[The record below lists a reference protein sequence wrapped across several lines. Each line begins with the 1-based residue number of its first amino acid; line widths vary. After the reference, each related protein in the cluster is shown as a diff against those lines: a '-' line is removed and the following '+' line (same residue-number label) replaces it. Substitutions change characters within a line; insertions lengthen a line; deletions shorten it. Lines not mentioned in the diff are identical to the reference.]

1 MSGLFGGKSK
11 AAKPDP
17 RVEANLA
24 EQERSAEADRIRA
37 GQEAQARINA
47 KNLGTRKGRRQLM
60 GGELTGRE
68 TNKPPLQTTLG
79 RNPRGN

>member
-1 MSGLFGGKSK
+1 MGGLFGGKSK
-11 AAKPDP
+11 AAEVDP
-17 RVEANLA
+17 RQEARLA
-24 EQERSAEADRIRA
+24 EQERQAEADRIRA
-37 GQEAQARINA
+37 GKQAQARINA
-47 KNLGTRKGRRQLM
+47 KNLGSRKGRSQLM